1 MIKSALRFV
10 TYNLLADLY
19 ADSDHSR
26 NVLHP
31 QCPPYALDVDYRKQV
46 NDQFPFMYMLWL
58 FR

>member
-46 NDQFPFMYMLWL
+46 ND
-58 FR
+58 